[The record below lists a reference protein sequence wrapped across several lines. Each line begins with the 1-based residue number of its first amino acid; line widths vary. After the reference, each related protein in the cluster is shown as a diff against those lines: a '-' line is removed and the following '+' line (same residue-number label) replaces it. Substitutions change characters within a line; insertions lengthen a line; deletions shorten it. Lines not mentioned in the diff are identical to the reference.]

1 MIEVD
6 GFVEFYV
13 HWYFSYSVKRATKLK
28 LGGRRT
34 LPANLVNYAG
44 TVLSLLWP
52 NKFALV
58 FCCFLR
64 ELANTKQWENAFW
77 DSTSNRVW
85 TTVTKWWQG
94 QSHCTDTLK

>member
-13 HWYFSYSVKRATKLK
+13 HWYFSYSVKRAMKLK
-28 LGGRRT
+28 LRDRRT
-34 LPANLVNYAG
+34 LPASLVSYAG

-58 FCCFLR
+58 FCCLR
-64 ELANTKQWENAFW
+64 QELANTKQWE
-77 DSTSNRVW
+77 TLCG
-85 TTVTKWWQG
+85 TLPQTVYGPQPQNGGKGKATAPV
-94 QSHCTDTLK
+94 H

>member
-28 LGGRRT
+28 LRDRRT
-34 LPANLVNYAG
+34 LPASLVSYAG

-58 FCCFLR
+58 FCCLR
-64 ELANTKQWENAFW
+64 QELANTKQWE
-77 DSTSNRVW
+77 TLCG
-85 TTVTKWWQG
+85 TLPQTVYGPQPQNGGKGKATAPV
-94 QSHCTDTLK
+94 H